1 MSTKLNQL
9 TLGHFNCFQ
18 IRLLSRL
25 AVISS
30 TALEAGTHLDVCN
43 LQLLEQHLC
52 LVQYYSLQAL
62 LAKSKVP
69 QVAQSET
76 ALFHPEGTI
85 REEKPCK
92 RTFGFV
98 TRGIFGLE
106 ILSEMNEHI
115 TIKT

>member
-30 TALEAGTHLDVCN
+30 TALEAGTHRDVCN

-62 LAKSKVP
+62 LAKSEVP
-69 QVAQSET
+69 QVPQSEA

-85 REEKPCK
+85 GEEEPCK
-92 RTFGFV
+92 IIVVFV
-98 TRGIFGLE
+98 TREIFDL
-106 ILSEMNEHI
+106 
-115 TIKT
+115 